1 MEKMKSSFYRIGE
14 QPKPFITTAQKEIS
28 DFFDHLPYFQP
39 WVWKLIAAL
48 GIIGFFVGLGI
59 GIWACYPLE
68 K

>member
-14 QPKPFITTAQKEIS
+14 QPKPFITTAQEEIS

-39 WVWKLIAAL
+39 WVWKMFAVVGTVGFLVGIA
-48 GIIGFFVGLGI
+48 IGV
-59 GIWACYPLE
+59 WADRPIS